1 MNFFCSLFGHTWVP
15 HTAAPEPRWNTTKDG
30 VVLVPSQAAGQAE
43 GGAVRYFDRCQRCG
57 SEREAARPAA
67 ETRATAR

>member
-30 VVLVPSQAAGQAE
+30 VVLVPSHAE
-43 GGAVRYFDRCQRCG
+43 SAVRYFDRCQRCG
-57 SEREAARPAA
+57 SERDAPQPSSEQRAAAR
-67 ETRATAR
+67 